1 MRDRFAVALASS
13 IGACAVVAITAQ
25 SPDGAAAHR
34 AAARAAGKDHP
45 GLLAALCPEPS
56 ARRGGGGTAPAGRG
70 RQGTQPS
77 TADAGRANGAT
88 GQRGQAA
95 ASAAPR
101 PAPPREQWH
110 AEPVKVFDNL
120 YWLGQTEFSVWAVT
134 TSDGIVV
141 IDTIFDYSVEDE
153 VVGGLKRLGLDPA
166 RIKYAIV
173 SHGHGD
179 HSGGAKFLQDTFG
192 TRILL
197 SAADWDL
204 LDRSAGTKPRR
215 DLVVTDGQ
223 TLTLGDTTLTMYIT
237 PGHTSGTIS
246 TLIPV
251 KDRGTP
257 HVIAEWGGTLIGGV
271 RTPAGL
277 QVYIDSATRF
287 RDIATRANAEGIIS
301 NHTNYD
307 GSKTKLPAVQKRGP
321 SDPNP
326 YLVGLPV
333 VQNYLTVASEC
344 AKASQAELKG
354 NP

>member
-1 MRDRFAVALASS
+1 MKARITIAALASS
-13 IGACAVVAITAQ
+13 FSALAVVAITAQ

-45 GLLAALCPEPS
+45 GLLAALCPEP
-56 ARRGGGGTAPAGRG
+56 AAQRGAAAGGRG
-70 RQGTQPS
+70 RQGGAAPPTP
-77 TADAGRANGAT
+77 DAGRATTAGA
-88 GQRGQAA
+88 GQRGQPGAA
-95 ASAAPR
+95 AAPR

-120 YWLGQTEFSVWAVT
+120 YWLGQTEFSVWAIT
-134 TSDGIVV
+134 TSDGIIV

-153 VVGGLKRLGLDPA
+153 VVGGLKKLGLDPTK
-166 RIKYAIV
+166 IKYAIV

-204 LDRSAGTKPRR
+204 LDRSGGTKPRR
-215 DLVVTDGQ
+215 DIVVADGQ
-223 TLTLGDTTLTMYIT
+223 KLTLGDTTLTMYIT
-237 PGHTSGTIS
+237 PGHTAGTIS

-271 RTPAGL
+271 RTPEGL

-287 RDIATRANAEGIIS
+287 RDIVTRANAEGIIS

-321 SDPNP
+321 NDPHP
-326 YLVGLPV
+326 YLVGLPA

-354 NP
+354 LP